1 MLVDYVG
8 DAGKEYAFQYYV
20 GTKAGEVVRLADAY
34 TEKILDPDNDKYIPA
49 STYNESMA
57 YPEGGVGI
65 VSTFKIQ
72 KDSYNWKVNDFKI
85 ANPEQLVIYELH
97 LRDFTASSDINGAMG
112 KLSYLK
118 AMGVNAIELMP
129 VQEFDGNDSWGYNPC
144 FFFAMD
150 KAYGT
155 KAMYKQF
162 IDACHEAGMAV
173 ILDVVYNHATG
184 NNPLAKLYWDGD
196 KTAKNNP
203 YFNVE
208 APHPYSV
215 FHDFNHESPLVRK
228 FVKRNLQFL
237 LKEYKVDGFRF
248 DLTKG
253 FTQTSCTESTASNYD
268 ASRIAILKDYNAAI
282 KEVKEG
288 SYVILEHFCDSKE
301 ENELAADGM
310 HLWRNLNNA
319 YCQSAMGY
327 AKNSSF
333 SSLYEKTP
341 AWVGFME
348 SHDEERAA
356 YKQSQWGEGIL
367 KTDLDAR
374 MNQLALNTTFFLT
387 VPGPKMVWQFG
398 EMGYDISIE
407 ENGRTGRKP
416 LHWEY
421 LENTNRKELH
431 DVYAD
436 LMKLRNAHPE
446 LFDSSAILT
455 WKVGVSDWDN
465 GRSLLVESVTG
476 KQLVVMGNFT
486 HNAVDV
492 AFPATAGNWTNY
504 FTGKS
509 ETINTQVNVPAHGYV
524 VYTNF

>member
-1 MLVDYVG
+1 
-8 DAGKEYAFQYYV
+8 
-20 GTKAGEVVRLADAY
+20 
-34 TEKILDPDNDKYIPA
+34 
-49 STYNESMA
+49 MA
-57 YPEGGVGI
+57 QRPCI
-65 VSTFKIQ
+65 
-72 KDSYNWKVNDFKI
+72 
-85 ANPEQLVIYELH
+85 
-97 LRDFTASSDINGAMG
+97 SS
-112 KLSYLK
+112 LL
-118 AMGVNAIELMP
+118 
-129 VQEFDGNDSWGYNPC
+129 
-144 FFFAMD
+144 
-150 KAYGT
+150 T
-155 KAMYKQF
+155 
-162 IDACHEAGMAV
+162 ACHEAGMAV